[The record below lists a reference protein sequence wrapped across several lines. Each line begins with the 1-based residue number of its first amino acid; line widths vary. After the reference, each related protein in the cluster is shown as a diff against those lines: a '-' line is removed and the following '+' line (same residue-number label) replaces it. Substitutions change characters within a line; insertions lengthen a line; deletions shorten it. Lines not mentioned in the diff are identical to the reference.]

1 VIVAEPIEW
10 LGEYCAVEVPMRFY
24 LTAFALIGLFCA
36 AATPPLAAQSSP
48 DKPAAK
54 ASTSANLPLID
65 LAGYHRILEKY
76 KGKPLLVTF
85 WATWCEPC
93 RDEFPTLVALAEQ
106 YKPQGLSVFGVSL
119 DSNADMHVVTHF
131 LAEFRPSFPN
141 YRQDPQIDVDEFYHG
156 VNPQWEGSMPET
168 ILYTR
173 DGRIAVH
180 YTAEQTRQ
188 TFEQAIR
195 AILGAKI
202 SGNRPSSPPPAGN

>member
-1 VIVAEPIEW
+1 
-10 LGEYCAVEVPMRFY
+10 MRFY
-24 LTAFALIGLFCA
+24 SVAFALMGLLGL
-36 AATPPLAAQSSP
+36 ATVPPLPAQNP
-48 DKPAAK
+48 PAKPAAK
-54 ASTSANLPLID
+54 ADAAANLPLID
-65 LAGYHRILEKY
+65 LAGYHRIVEKY

-119 DSNADMHVVTHF
+119 DSNADMHVVRHF
-131 LAEFRPSFPN
+131 LAEFRPNFPN

-195 AILGAKI
+195 AILGTKV
-202 SGNRPSSPPPAGN
+202 SGNRAGSSLYAGN

>member
-10 LGEYCAVEVPMRFY
+10 VGEYCAVEVPMRFY
-24 LTAFALIGLFCA
+24 LAAFALIGLFCA

-48 DKPAAK
+48 AKPSAK
-54 ASTSANLPLID
+54 AGAGANLPLID

-119 DSNADMHVVTHF
+119 DSNADMHVVRHF

-195 AILGAKI
+195 AILGTKL
-202 SGNRPSSPPPAGN
+202 SGNRSSSPSPAGN

>member
-1 VIVAEPIEW
+1 
-10 LGEYCAVEVPMRFY
+10 LRRAVEVPMRFY
-24 LTAFALIGLFCA
+24 SVAFALMGLLGL
-36 AATPPLAAQSSP
+36 ATVPPLPAQNP
-48 DKPAAK
+48 PAKPAAK
-54 ASTSANLPLID
+54 AGAAANLPLID
-65 LAGYHRILEKY
+65 LAGYHKIVEKY

-119 DSNADMHVVTHF
+119 DSNADMHVVRHF
-131 LAEFRPSFPN
+131 LAEFRPNFPN

-195 AILGAKI
+195 AILGTKV
-202 SGNRPSSPPPAGN
+202 SGNRAGSSLYAGN